1 MDATGASEQ
10 PPSDTAWGT
19 LLGVVRAEYADAVEK
34 TVERSQTMRSYRDVE
49 RDAIREAV
57 RGNYEAV
64 LDGLDERRLPDARDD
79 ASVFDAAGETR
90 ARQGVD
96 LAEMLA
102 LWRLGLKYLHELARR
117 VAAPGPGR
125 EALLLEFL
133 ELVSAWADF
142 AMLNA
147 ANGHRRGELSIARE
161 QQHVETNFVRRV
173 LAGMAA
179 PEEIRGA
186 VTPLGLDSDGEY
198 YAVRARPEP
207 AVDMEAIEH
216 YLAADGLVR
225 RGNGL
230 VALIDG
236 DACGFVGRL
245 PSTAAPTAVGISDP
259 VALSAMEP
267 AFRQAGRALETAL
280 ALGVKGV
287 FSFGDLSIQAAITSD
302 ADLGAVMLARYVNA
316 VLDLPAGPAILDTA
330 ERYLANDRS
339 VDLTAKD
346 LDVHRNTVRQRLERF
361 EEITGRSLR
370 ETETVVELWWAL
382 QRRRLG

>member
-1 MDATGASEQ
+1 MDALGASAHS
-10 PPSDTAWGT
+10 PPDTAWSA

-34 TVERSQTMRSYRDVE
+34 TVKSTRTMPSYYDVDE
-49 RDAIREAV
+49 DAIREAV

-64 LDGLDERRLPDARDD
+64 LDGLEKRRAPDERDD
-79 ASVFDAAGETR
+79 RSLFDAAGETR

-102 LWRLGLKYLHELARR
+102 LWRLGLEYLHELARR
-117 VAAPGPGR
+117 VAADSPER
-125 EALLLEFL
+125 DALLLEFL
-133 ELVSAWADF
+133 ELALAWADF

-147 ANGHRRGELSIARE
+147 AGGHRRGDLSIARE
-161 QQHVETNFVRRV
+161 QQHVQTNLVRRV

-179 PEEIRGA
+179 PEEIRSA
-186 VTPLGLDSDGEY
+186 ITPLGLDSDGQY

-207 AVDMEAIEH
+207 TVDMEAIEH

-245 PSTAAPTAVGISDP
+245 PSTAAPTAVGISEP

-280 ALGVKGV
+280 ALGAKGV
-287 FSFGDLSIQAAITSD
+287 FSFGDLSIQPAITSD
-302 ADLGAVMLARYVNA
+302 ADLGEVMLARYVDA

-346 LDVHRNTVRQRLERF
+346 LGVHPNTVRQRLERF
-361 EEITGRSLR
+361 EETTGRSLR
-370 ETETVVELWWAL
+370 ETETLVELWWAL

>member
-19 LLGVVRAEYADAVEK
+19 LLEVVRAEYADAVEK

-133 ELVSAWADF
+133 ELASAWADF

-161 QQHVETNFVRRV
+161 QQHV
-173 LAGMAA
+173 
-179 PEEIRGA
+179 
-186 VTPLGLDSDGEY
+186 
-198 YAVRARPEP
+198 
-207 AVDMEAIEH
+207 
-216 YLAADGLVR
+216 
-225 RGNGL
+225 
-230 VALIDG
+230 
-236 DACGFVGRL
+236 
-245 PSTAAPTAVGISDP
+245 
-259 VALSAMEP
+259 
-267 AFRQAGRALETAL
+267 
-280 ALGVKGV
+280 
-287 FSFGDLSIQAAITSD
+287 
-302 ADLGAVMLARYVNA
+302 
-316 VLDLPAGPAILDTA
+316 
-330 ERYLANDRS
+330 
-339 VDLTAKD
+339 
-346 LDVHRNTVRQRLERF
+346 
-361 EEITGRSLR
+361 
-370 ETETVVELWWAL
+370 
-382 QRRRLG
+382 

>member
-1 MDATGASEQ
+1 MDASEASEQ
-10 PPSDTAWGT
+10 SSSDAAWGT
-19 LLGVVRAEYADAVEK
+19 LLGVVRTEYADAVEK
-34 TVERSQTMRSYRDVE
+34 TVERTQTMRSYHDVE
-49 RDAIREAV
+49 PDAIREAV
-57 RGNYEAV
+57 RSNYEAV

-79 ASVFDAAGETR
+79 GSVFDAAGETR

-102 LWRLGLKYLHELARR
+102 LWRLGLEHLHELARR
-117 VAAPGPGR
+117 VATAGPGR

-133 ELVSAWADF
+133 ELALAWADF
-142 AMLNA
+142 AMVNA

-161 QQHVETNFVRRV
+161 QQHVQTNLVRRV
-173 LAGMAA
+173 LAGIAA
-179 PEEIRGA
+179 PAEIRSA
-186 VTPLGLDSDGEY
+186 ITPLGLDSDGQY

-207 AVDMEAIEH
+207 AVDMEAIER
-216 YLAADGLVR
+216 YLDADGMVR

-245 PSTAAPTAVGISDP
+245 PQTAAPTAIGISDQ

-280 ALGVKGV
+280 ALGAKGI
-287 FSFGDLSIQAAITSD
+287 FSFGDLSIQSAIASD
-302 ADLGAVMLARYVNA
+302 ADLGAVMLTRYVDS
-316 VLDLPAGPAILDTA
+316 VLALPAGSAILDTV

-346 LDVHRNTVRQRLERF
+346 LDVHRNTVRHRLERF
-361 EEITGRSLR
+361 EETTGRSLR
-370 ETETVVELWWAL
+370 ETETLVELWWAL